1 MNKLRVTILIIIPLL
16 ILALEKKLKLGLI
29 IDVPLLLITLYLILR
44 YRLKIAS
51 WFRNWPI
58 PKFLAAVISSLP
70 FMLFEENMNC
80 LPTGCR
86 LIPPTI
92 PILTIFIIALL
103 TLSIFFKVRS
113 INKPVIIFSI
123 FGVILEMTYGAAANA
138 FRALPTPWLL
148 FFVAWVFVSYVYI
161 SVVPMVVLTEK

>member
-1 MNKLRVTILIIIPLL
+1 MNKLRAITSIIGSVF
-16 ILALEKKLKLGLI
+16 ILAFDKKLKVGLI
-29 IDVPLLLITLYLILR
+29 IDVPLLLITFYLIVR
-44 YRLKIAS
+44 HRLKIAS
-51 WFRNWPI
+51 WFRSWPV

-103 TLSIFFKVRS
+103 TLSNFLKVRS
-113 INKPVIIFSI
+113 IKKPVIIFSI
-123 FGVILEMTYGAAANA
+123 FGVILEMTYGASAAA
-138 FRALPTPWLL
+138 FRALPTSWLL
-148 FFVAWVFVSYVYI
+148 FFVAWVFVSYAYV
-161 SVVPMVVLTEK
+161 SVVPMVVLTEN